1 MRVRGCSHRRSSV
14 YRHGNV
20 ELVFRRLMA
29 LAAGCC
35 SLLATGQVG
44 SYPVLKVSRTRDWGW
59 CLTNKFVTIV
69 SANKP

>member
-1 MRVRGCSHRRSSV
+1 
-14 YRHGNV
+14 
-20 ELVFRRLMA
+20 MA

-59 CLTNKFVTIV
+59 CLTNKFVTMV